1 MKRLLVIVACFLAIA
16 TNSCQKSQ
24 TQSKVSGQQSSQADN
39 PAPTPDP
46 PTPPANPT
54 GDAGSGGSAVDT
66 AMVIPAPH

>member
-1 MKRLLVIVACFLAIA
+1 MRRCFVIVACFLAIA

-24 TQSKVSGQQSSQADN
+24 SKVSGHQSSEAAN

-46 PTPPANPT
+46 PPAPANPT
-54 GDAGSGGSAVDT
+54 ADGGNGGSAVDT